1 MKLWPFPKC
10 APQAPASAVP
20 AAAPASPVPS
30 PVPAEPACVAA
41 EAAPTP
47 ELAPPCPSKP
57 EPAPQTAEEQPQPAR
72 VLSAGEAA
80 QYREF
85 LRRKREEELSF
96 MLRRLIADLT
106 SVSDGA
112 CLCAGV
118 EDAVRLGASGVL
130 VTPDQLSFV
139 RKQLKSGG
147 KGAQRGAQNS
157 ADAPR
162 LFVLVGGTG
171 DTLPSVKKCE
181 AKKAVRLGADALVF
195 LPSVM
200 LFRGYT
206 AQASRREWR
215 PVLRAAGR
223 TEVFVAL
230 TDPRLKREEVLSGVR
245 AAQKARAFGVVVGGE
260 PETAAAAAKAA
271 GQLSVC
277 ADGAENGG
285 QLDLLLKAG
294 AGYVLTRQTGRIAKE
309 LELQAKES
317 LGG

>member
-1 MKLWPFPKC
+1 MKLLSFKKREPQPA
-10 APQAPASAVP
+10 APVLSEELAPDAVSSETACSP
-20 AAAPASPVPS
+20 AAVAAPADAVPG
-30 PVPAEPACVAA
+30 EG
-41 EAAPTP
+41 E
-47 ELAPPCPSKP
+47 
-57 EPAPQTAEEQPQPAR
+57 R

-147 KGAQRGAQNS
+147 KGAQSGAQNS

-171 DTLPSVKKCE
+171 ETLPSVKKYE
-181 AKKAVRLGADALVF
+181 VKKAVRLGADALVF

>member
-1 MKLWPFPKC
+1 
-10 APQAPASAVP
+10 
-20 AAAPASPVPS
+20 
-30 PVPAEPACVAA
+30 
-41 EAAPTP
+41 
-47 ELAPPCPSKP
+47 
-57 EPAPQTAEEQPQPAR
+57 
-72 VLSAGEAA
+72 
-80 QYREF
+80 
-85 LRRKREEELSF
+85 

-171 DTLPSVKKCE
+171 DTLPSVKKFE

-215 PVLRAAGR
+215 PVLRAAGKR
-223 TEVFVAL
+223 GVFVAL
-230 TDPRLKREEVLSGVR
+230 TDPSLKREETLFGVR
-245 AAQKARAFGVVVGGE
+245 AAEKAGASGVVVRGE
-260 PETAAAAAKAA
+260 ADLVSAAFREAAS
-271 GQLSVC
+271 LVC
-277 ADGAENGG
+277 AQGAENAEG
-285 QLDLLLKAG
+285 LALLCKAG
-294 AGYVLTRQTGRIAKE
+294 AGHVFTAQPGRIAKE
-309 LELQAKES
+309 LARQAGEA